1 MNRAPSATSRRDQPK
16 APANSKPKNQS
27 PRSPLK
33 DLNGGVFKSS
43 NSSRS
48 SCSTSTTT
56 SIEAPRGC
64 LRFLISNSSSSS
76 SSSSNSSKTPLHLPQ
91 SNSTNPKNPAINK
104 SLFKSCKPMGRRK
117 IGVGGTNSATE
128 QVPKVTR
135 LRLGQSGKKFSS
147 GNAQT
152 PKREMVAA
160 KGHASFGNQCG
171 SGSGRLDQQQ
181 EKKERVHVR
190 VCESESG
197 KDFQFTPIGCK
208 MGSACDLECGFDKE
222 VDCNCDGSGN
232 GRDNTPPVEAT
243 VSPEIQYG
251 STVMSANTPICFGAG
266 HVLSGVSDKRKCR
279 PRGVLV
285 VGDNCSGIDGLNISD
300 DALDEIGYVDSD
312 CNVVPPLPAEAS
324 MHWLLS
330 PCDEEVDPN
339 GEGEVHASVHLQSP
353 LSCSAGYGT
362 SSNISMDKNT
372 DTISGVPTLTGTC
385 TGSSSLVSPSRRLMF
400 QSLLESPSDN
410 MHCCSSQS
418 PPCATPSDE
427 GLVSQFDD
435 KIYSNLT
442 AQTSPCSFDTLGSE
456 NLVQTPESNSSIK
469 RHARLSWFDADD
481 GKHAVESNLVCTV
494 DGQQRT
500 SFSSEGHIFASEQVD
515 SSFEFDYLLKP
526 SSSIVF
532 SQLQHN
538 WNNSC
543 WISDAV
549 VEPQSQLR
557 ISWGDGLS
565 SRIFEMD
572 DSDCCRCIS
581 DEEDINDQDYSDP
594 ASPEPKLPQIHT
606 ESFMKIFDV
615 ISVGCMNR
623 NDCSPLQ
630 REMPCAESI
639 SIDGGSLA
647 ASGDSGWDMCY
658 KNNLF
663 QVEQ

>member
-128 QVPKVTR
+128 QVPK
-135 LRLGQSGKKFSS
+135 
-147 GNAQT
+147 
-152 PKREMVAA
+152 
-160 KGHASFGNQCG
+160 
-171 SGSGRLDQQQ
+171 
-181 EKKERVHVR
+181 
-190 VCESESG
+190 
-197 KDFQFTPIGCK
+197 
-208 MGSACDLECGFDKE
+208 E

-330 PCDEEVDPN
+330 
-339 GEGEVHASVHLQSP
+339 
-353 LSCSAGYGT
+353 
-362 SSNISMDKNT
+362 
-372 DTISGVPTLTGTC
+372 
-385 TGSSSLVSPSRRLMF
+385 LVTRRLIRTGR
-400 QSLLESPSDN
+400 SLLESPSDN